1 MKRACA
7 EQAIILSWRK
17 NRMKKVV
24 GFIGR
29 FIKKIVED
37 DCLVY
42 AYKLTY
48 GLLLSLFPFF
58 IFLFSLIA
66 YLQLDSSYILRV
78 LQQNLPTSIYE
89 AITSQVLDLV
99 EVQRS
104 GLLSLSVVLTLYTA
118 SGGFRAFMNG
128 INKAMN
134 IKDHHNILFRYLSSI
149 FWVILLTLG
158 IVLSLV
164 GIVFGK
170 QLMQIIAAYIPTIPL
185 EGVLNIFRVF
195 IPIALV
201 FFIMILFYMFIPAHD
216 VKLKYAFPGALFS
229 TITWIGVTILLQYYI
244 NNFGNYSKFYGA
256 LGAVIALMLW
266 LLWTS
271 IVMIIGASLNS
282 FLIEVKGVENPYIRF
297 RRLANKEKLT
307 AKVKN
312 AKITDHHAEEEKP
325 KPAGKFEELKKSIG
339 DTLVIDKA
347 EGNHPGAPEDKDPNS
362 KA

>member
-1 MKRACA
+1 MT
-7 EQAIILSWRK
+7 
-17 NRMKKVV
+17 KVF
-24 GFIGR
+24 GFIGK

-58 IFLFSLIA
+58 IFLFTLIA

-89 AITSQVLDLV
+89 AIISQVLDLV

-104 GLLSLSVVLTLYTA
+104 GLLSLSVFLTIYTA

-128 INKAMN
+128 VNKAMN
-134 IKDHHNILFRYLSSI
+134 IRETRNILLQYLSSI

-170 QLMQIIAAYIPTIPL
+170 QLMQIISTYIPSIPM
-185 EGVLNIFRVF
+185 EGVLNLFRIV
-195 IPIALV
+195 IPIALI
-201 FFIMILFYMFIPAHD
+201 FMIMILFYMFIPAHD
-216 VKLKYAFPGALFS
+216 VKLKYAFPGAVFS
-229 TITWIGVTILLQYYI
+229 TIAWIAVTVLLQYYI
-244 NNFGNYSKFYGA
+244 NNFSNYSRFYGA

-271 IVMIIGASLNS
+271 IVMIVGASLNS
-282 FLIEVKGVENPYIRF
+282 FLIQVNGVENPFIRF
-297 RRLANKEKLT
+297 RRLTNRKKQDP
-307 AKVKN
+307 KVLN
-312 AKITDHHAEEEKP
+312 AKTSNHQVQEDKI
-325 KPAGKFEELKKSIG
+325 KPAEKFDELKKSIE
-339 DTLVIDKA
+339 DTLTLDKM
-347 EGNHPGAPEDKDPNS
+347 EWDDSRDS
-362 KA
+362 KNEEQNTRK

>member
-1 MKRACA
+1 MT
-7 EQAIILSWRK
+7 
-17 NRMKKVV
+17 KVFE
-24 GFIGR
+24 FISK

-58 IFLFSLIA
+58 IFLFTLIA
-66 YLQLDSSYILRV
+66 YLKLDSSYILRV

-89 AITSQVLDLV
+89 AIISQVLDLV

-104 GLLSLSVVLTLYTA
+104 GLLSISVFLTIYTA

-134 IKDHHNILFRYLSSI
+134 IKETRNLLLQYLGSI

-170 QLMQIIAAYIPTIPL
+170 QLMQIISTYIPVIPM
-185 EGVLNIFRVF
+185 EGVLNLFRVV
-195 IPIALV
+195 IPIALI
-201 FFIMILFYMFIPAHD
+201 FMIMILFYMFIPAHD
-216 VKLKYAFPGALFS
+216 VKLKYAFPGAVFS
-229 TITWIGVTILLQYYI
+229 TITWIAVTVLLQYYI
-244 NNFGNYSKFYGA
+244 NNFSNYSRFYGA

-271 IVMIIGASLNS
+271 IVMIVGASLNS
-282 FLIEVKGVENPYIRF
+282 FLIEVNEVENPYIRF
-297 RRLANKEKLT
+297 RRFTNRKKQGS
-307 AKVKN
+307 KVKS
-312 AKITDHHAEEEKP
+312 AKISDHPVEEEGNKP
-325 KPAGKFEELKKSIG
+325 TEKFDELKKSIE
-339 DTLVIDKA
+339 DTLIIDKV
-347 EGNHPGAPEDKDPNS
+347 EKNNPRDSENENPGNKE
-362 KA
+362 

>member
-1 MKRACA
+1 
-7 EQAIILSWRK
+7 
-17 NRMKKVV
+17 MKKVV
-24 GFIGR
+24 GFIVG
-29 FIKKIVED
+29 FIKKILEE

-48 GLLLSLFPFF
+48 GLLLALFPFF

-66 YLQLDSSYILRV
+66 YLQLDSSYVLRV
-78 LQQNLPTSIYE
+78 LQQNLPISIYE
-89 AITSQVLDLV
+89 AITNQVLDLV

-104 GLLSLSVVLTLYTA
+104 GLLSLSVFLTIYTA
-118 SGGFRAFMNG
+118 SGGFRSFMNG

-134 IKDHHNILFRYLSSI
+134 IKDTRNIVFQYLSSI
-149 FWVILLTLG
+149 FWVILLALG
-158 IVLSLV
+158 IVMSLV

-170 QLMQIIAAYIPTIPL
+170 QLMQIIVRYIPSIPI
-185 EGVLNIFRVF
+185 EGVLNIFRVL

-216 VKLKYAFPGALFS
+216 LKLKYAFPGALFS

-282 FLIEVKGVENPYIRF
+282 YLIEINEVENPYIRF
-297 RRLANKEKLT
+297 KRLTNKDKKILKL
-307 AKVKN
+307 KN
-312 AKITDHHAEEEKP
+312 ARRTDHHAGEDKP
-325 KPAGKFEELKKSIG
+325 KPSGKFEELKKSIE
-339 DTLVIDKA
+339 DTLIIEKVEEK
-347 EGNHPGAPEDKDPNS
+347 NPGDFEIEDQNS
-362 KA
+362 KK

>member
-1 MKRACA
+1 MT
-7 EQAIILSWRK
+7 
-17 NRMKKVV
+17 KVFR
-24 GFIGR
+24 FIGK

-58 IFLFSLIA
+58 IFLFTLIA

-89 AITSQVLDLV
+89 AIISQVLDLV

-104 GLLSLSVVLTLYTA
+104 GLLSVSVFLTIYTA

-134 IKDHHNILFRYLSSI
+134 IKETRNLLFQYLGSI

-158 IVLSLV
+158 IILSLV

-170 QLMQIIAAYIPTIPL
+170 QLMQIISTYIPVIPM
-185 EGVLNIFRVF
+185 EGVLNLFRVV
-195 IPIALV
+195 IPIALI
-201 FFIMILFYMFIPAHD
+201 FMIMILFYMFIPAHD
-216 VKLKYAFPGALFS
+216 VKLKYAFPGAVFS
-229 TITWIGVTILLQYYI
+229 TITWIAVTVLLQYYI
-244 NNFGNYSKFYGA
+244 NNFSNYSRFYGA

-271 IVMIIGASLNS
+271 IVMIVGASLNS
-282 FLIEVKGVENPYIRF
+282 FLIEVNEVENPYIRF
-297 RRLANKEKLT
+297 RRLTNRKKQGS
-307 AKVKN
+307 KMKS
-312 AKITDHHAEEEKP
+312 AKISDHYVEEERNKP
-325 KPAGKFEELKKSIG
+325 TEKFDELKKSIE
-339 DTLVIDKA
+339 DTLIIGKVEENNPRDS
-347 EGNHPGAPEDKDPNS
+347 ENENPGNKE
-362 KA
+362 